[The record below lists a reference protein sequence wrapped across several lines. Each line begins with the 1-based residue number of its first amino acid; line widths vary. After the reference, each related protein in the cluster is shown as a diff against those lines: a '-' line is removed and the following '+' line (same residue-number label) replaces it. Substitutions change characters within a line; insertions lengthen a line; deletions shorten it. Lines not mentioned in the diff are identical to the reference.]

1 MVPTATITVHG
12 QVLRYAAPMWLVHL
26 TSGQTVGA
34 RLKPGIFPPTPGA
47 KVTVLVDR
55 YNPSETATITGL
67 T

>member
-12 QVLRYAAPMWLVHL
+12 QVLRYAAPMWLVTL
-26 TSGQTVGA
+26 ISGQVVGA
-34 RLKPGIFPPTPGA
+34 RIKPGIFPPTPGA

-55 YNPSETATITGL
+55 YNPSAVAQIVAL